1 MPDDETRGDSSEK
14 DRPLR
19 DDVRLLGELLGA
31 ALRSQEGVELYERV
45 EAVRALSKSWRAG
58 RTEHFAELTRLL
70 EQMPAEDALP
80 VARAF
85 SHFLTLANVA
95 EQHHRVRR
103 RREYHRNEETPQTGS
118 CEEVFGRLIEGGV
131 APGDLHAAVARMRV
145 ELVLTAH
152 PTEVARRTLLHKH
165 ARVAELLGELDR
177 TDLSPRENDA
187 AREELQRTVVAIWE
201 TDEVRHERPT
211 PLDEVRG
218 GLYVFEQTLWAAVPR
233 FLRGLDDALVRHTG
247 TGLALD
253 AAPIR
258 FGSWIGGDRDG
269 NPNVTP
275 EVTRDACLLSR
286 WQGAELY
293 EREIAVLRANLSLRS
308 GSDELRDRTR
318 GEREPYRVL
327 LREVLGRLQATR
339 AEVEAVIDGHS
350 PQLEAE
356 PYRET
361 RELEADLMLVHR
373 SLHECGDAILAG
385 GHLLDLIRCV
395 HAFGLPLVRLDIRQ
409 DSERHDLL
417 LEAITSG
424 LDIGH
429 YAEWDER
436 RRTEFLLKELGS
448 RRPLIPPD
456 LDLRAEEKDVLET
469 FRMLATLPPE
479 SVGAYVVTMA
489 SSPSDVLAVALLQK
503 EARIASPLRI
513 SPLFETIDDL
523 RGAGVTMKRLWEI
536 DAWRDWSG
544 GRQEVMIGY
553 SDSSK
558 DGGRLAAAW
567 ELYKAQEDLVSAA
580 REASVELTLFH
591 GRGGTVGRGGG
602 PTYLA
607 IASQPPG
614 SVDGRLRLTV
624 QGEMIQAQFGLE
636 GIAERNLELY
646 ATATLDATL
655 APPAPARPEWRALME
670 RLASSSRESYR
681 SVVYETPE
689 FIPYFRAATPEVE
702 LGELNIGSRP
712 ARRKKGGGVESLR
725 AIPWQF
731 AWMQT
736 RLLLPTWL
744 GIGDAL
750 EKAIEQEGLDP
761 LRAMH
766 SEWPF
771 FRSTIDL
778 IEMALA
784 KVEPEIAARYDE
796 LLVPPELRALGQTL
810 QDRLTKTI
818 ETVLATGGHAAPLE
832 NNPVL
837 RRSIDVRN
845 PYVDPINLVQAE
857 VLRRYRSET
866 DPALWH
872 AFVVTVNGIA
882 AGMRNT
888 G

>member
-1 MPDDETRGDSSEK
+1 MPDSEKREASEEK

-31 ALRSQEGVELYERV
+31 ALRSQESELLYERV
-45 EAVRALSKSWRAG
+45 EAVRALSKSWRSG
-58 RTEHFAELTRLL
+58 RKEDFGKLTRLL
-70 EQMPAEDALP
+70 EKMPAEDALP
-80 VARAF
+80 IARAF

-103 RREYHRNEETPQTGS
+103 RREYRRQEETPQSGS
-118 CEEVFGRLIEGGV
+118 CEEVFARLIAGGV
-131 APGDLHAAVARMRV
+131 TPDQLHETVSRMRV

-152 PTEVARRTLLHKH
+152 PTEVARRTLLYKH
-165 ARVAELLGELDR
+165 ARIADLLGELDR
-177 TDLSPRENDA
+177 PDLAPIELEE
-187 AREELQRTVVAIWE
+187 ARTELHRTVVSVWE

-218 GLYVFEQTLWAAVPR
+218 GLYVFEQTLWAALPR
-233 FLRGLDDALVRHTG
+233 FLRGMDQALVRHTG
-247 TGLALD
+247 RGLDLEAS
-253 AAPIR
+253 PIR

-275 EVTRDACLLSR
+275 EITRDACLLSR
-286 WQGAELY
+286 WQAAELF
-293 EREIAVLRANLSLRS
+293 EREIGELRAELSLRS
-308 GSDELRDRTR
+308 GSEELHARVKSA
-318 GEREPYRVL
+318 REPYRAL
-327 LREVLGRLQATR
+327 LREVLDRLRATR
-339 AEVEAVIDGHS
+339 LEVEGVLGILAS
-350 PQLEAE
+350 PQIENE

-361 RELEADLMLVHR
+361 AELKRDLMLVHR
-373 SLHECGDAILAG
+373 SLTESGDGILAG
-385 GHLLDLIRCV
+385 GRLLDLIRRV

-409 DSERHDLL
+409 DSERHDKLL
-417 LEAITSG
+417 DSITASLG
-424 LDIGH
+424 LGS
-429 YAEWDER
+429 YLEWDEEK
-436 RRTEFLLKELGS
+436 RTAFLLKELTS
-448 RRPLIPPD
+448 RRPLIPADID
-456 LDLRAEEKDVLET
+456 LGPEERDVLET
-469 FRMLATLPPE
+469 FRTLATLPPE
-479 SVGAYVVTMA
+479 SVGAYVITMA
-489 SSPSDVLAVALLQK
+489 SNPSDVLSVALLQK
-503 EARIASPLRI
+503 EAGIASPLRI

-523 RGAGVTMKRLWEI
+523 RGAAATMRRLWKI
-536 DAWRDWSG
+536 DTWRAWSQ

-567 ELYKAQEDLVSAA
+567 ELYKAQEELVITAA
-580 REASVELTLFH
+580 EERVELTLFH

-646 ATATLDATL
+646 ATATVDATL
-655 APPAPARPEWRALME
+655 SPPPAARPEWRETME
-670 RLASSSRESYR
+670 RLATVSREAYR
-681 SVVYETPE
+681 AVVYDTPD

-750 EKAIEQEGLDP
+750 EKVASEKGIET
-761 LRAMH
+761 LRRIH
-766 SEWPF
+766 SEWTF

-784 KVEPEIAARYDE
+784 KAEPDIAGRYDE
-796 LLVPPELRALGQTL
+796 LLVPDELRPLGDALRS
-810 QDRLTKTI
+810 RLLNTI
-818 ETVLATGGHAAPLE
+818 EVVLAVAGHENPLE
-832 NNPVL
+832 GNPVL

-845 PYVDPINLVQAE
+845 PYVD
-857 VLRRYRSET
+857 
-866 DPALWH
+866 LWH

>member
-1 MPDDETRGDSSEK
+1 
-14 DRPLR
+14 
-19 DDVRLLGELLGA
+19 V
-31 ALRSQEGVELYERV
+31 
-45 EAVRALSKSWRAG
+45 
-58 RTEHFAELTRLL
+58 
-70 EQMPAEDALP
+70 
-80 VARAF
+80 
-85 SHFLTLANVA
+85 
-95 EQHHRVRR
+95 
-103 RREYHRNEETPQTGS
+103 
-118 CEEVFGRLIEGGV
+118 GG
-131 APGDLHAAVARMRV
+131 P
-145 ELVLTAH
+145 
-152 PTEVARRTLLHKH
+152 
-165 ARVAELLGELDR
+165 
-177 TDLSPRENDA
+177 
-187 AREELQRTVVAIWE
+187 
-201 TDEVRHERPT
+201 
-211 PLDEVRG
+211 
-218 GLYVFEQTLWAAVPR
+218 PR
-233 FLRGLDDALVRHTG
+233 FIRGMDEAMVRHTG
-247 TGLALD
+247 RGLDLEAS
-253 AAPIR
+253 PIR

-286 WQGAELY
+286 WQAAELF
-293 EREIAVLRANLSLRS
+293 EREIGELRADLSLRS
-308 GSDELRDRTR
+308 GSEELHQRVN
-318 GEREPYRVL
+318 GAREPYRAL
-327 LREVLGRLQATR
+327 LREVLARLRATR
-339 AEVEAVIDGHS
+339 LEVEGILGILAA
-350 PQLEAE
+350 PQIEIE

-361 RELEADLMLVHR
+361 AELKRDLMLVHR
-373 SLHECGDAILAG
+373 SLTECGDGILAG
-385 GHLLDLIRCV
+385 GRLLDLIRRI

-409 DSERHDLL
+409 DSERHDKLLDSITSSLGLGSYLQWDEEKRVGFL
-417 LEAITSG
+417 LE
-424 LDIGH
+424 
-429 YAEWDER
+429 
-436 RRTEFLLKELGS
+436 ELTS
-448 RRPLIPPD
+448 RRPLIPVD
-456 LDLRAEEKDVLET
+456 IALETEERDVLDT

-479 SVGAYVVTMA
+479 SVGAYVITMA
-489 SSPSDVLAVALLQK
+489 SNPSDVLAVALLQK
-503 EARIASPLRI
+503 EAGIASPLRI

-523 RGAGVTMKRLWEI
+523 RGAAATMRRLWQIET
-536 DAWRDWSG
+536 WRTWSQE
-544 GRQEVMIGY
+544 RQEVMIGY

-567 ELYKAQEDLVSAA
+567 ELYKAQEDLVAAA
-580 REASVELTLFH
+580 REERVELTLFH

-646 ATATLDATL
+646 ATATIDATL
-655 APPAPARPEWRALME
+655 SPPPAARPEWRNTME
-670 RLASSSRESYR
+670 RLASVSREAYR
-681 SVVYETPE
+681 AMVYDTPD

-744 GIGDAL
+744 GIGEAL
-750 EKAIEQEGLDP
+750 ETAATGEGMDT
-761 LRAMH
+761 LRNMH
-766 SEWPF
+766 SEWAF

-784 KVEPEIAARYDE
+784 KAEPDIAGRYDE
-796 LLVPPELRALGQTL
+796 LLVPDELRALGDEL
-810 QDRLTKTI
+810 RSRLVRTI
-818 ETVLATGGHAAPLE
+818 ETVLAVGGHQIPLE
-832 NNPVL
+832 GNPVL

-857 VLRRYRSET
+857 VLRRYRNEP

>member
-1 MPDDETRGDSSEK
+1 MPDSPTRSSEK

-31 ALRSQEGVELYERV
+31 ALRSQEGMELYDRV
-45 EAVRALSKSWRAG
+45 ERVRALSKSWRSGNEDDFG
-58 RTEHFAELTRLL
+58 RLTALL
-70 EQMPAEDALP
+70 EQMPASDALP
-80 VARAF
+80 IARAF

-103 RREYHRNEETPQTGS
+103 RREYQRAEETPQPGS
-118 CEEVFGRLIEGGV
+118 CAEVFARLIAGGIS
-131 APGDLHAAVARMRV
+131 PDTLHETVARMQV

-165 ARVAELLGELDR
+165 ARIAAILGELDR
-177 TDLSPRENDA
+177 SDLSPREQGA
-187 AREELQRTVVAIWE
+187 AREELHRAVVSTWE

-218 GLYVFEQTLWAAVPR
+218 GLYVFEQTLWAALPR
-233 FLRGLDDALVRHTG
+233 FLRTLDDALIRSTG
-247 TGLALD
+247 RGLARD

-275 EVTRDACLLSR
+275 EVTRDAILLSR
-286 WQGAELY
+286 WQAAELF
-293 EREIAVLRANLSLRS
+293 EREITELRAELSLRS
-308 GSDELRDRTR
+308 GSEELRERT
-318 GEREPYRVL
+318 GGAREPYREL
-327 LREVLGRLQATR
+327 LREVLARLRATR
-339 AEVEAVIDGHS
+339 VEVERIIGTLTS
-350 PQLEAE
+350 PQIDAT

-361 RELEADLMLVHR
+361 AELQADLDLVER
-373 SLHECGDAILAG
+373 SLDECGDAILATG
-385 GHLLDLIRCV
+385 RLLDVRRRV

-417 LEAITSG
+417 LEAITSQLG
-424 LDIGH
+424 IGS
-429 YAEWDER
+429 YREWGEEQR
-436 RRTEFLLKELGS
+436 VAFLVEELSS
-448 RRPLIPPD
+448 RRPLIP
-456 LDLRAEEKDVLET
+456 LDIELETDEKDVLET
-469 FRMLATLPPE
+469 FRMLATIPPE
-479 SVGAYVVTMA
+479 SVGAYVITMA
-489 SSPSDVLAVALLQK
+489 SRPSDVLAVALLQK
-503 EARIASPLRI
+503 EARVPKPLRI

-523 RGAGVTMKRLWEI
+523 RAAATTMRDLWQI
-536 DAWRDWSG
+536 DAWRSWSG

-567 ELYKAQEDLVSAA
+567 ELYKAQEGLVAA
-580 REASVELTLFH
+580 AKEAAIELTLFH

-646 ATATLDATL
+646 ATATVDATL
-655 APPAPARPEWRALME
+655 APPAAARPEWRDRME
-670 RLASSSRESYR
+670 RLAEISRKAYR
-681 SVVYETPE
+681 EIVYETPE
-689 FIPYFRAATPEVE
+689 FIPYFRSATPEVE

-712 ARRKKGGGVESLR
+712 ARRNKGGGVESLR

-744 GIGDAL
+744 GIGEAL
-750 EKAIEQEGLDP
+750 EHILEKEGAQP

-766 SEWPF
+766 RDWPF

-778 IEMALA
+778 IEMALS
-784 KVEPEIAARYDE
+784 KVEPDIAAHYDE
-796 LLVPPELRALGQTL
+796 LLVPPELRSLGR
-810 QDRLTKTI
+810 RLRAKLDATFMS
-818 ETVLATGGHAAPLE
+818 VLATAGHEEPLE
-832 NNPVL
+832 ANPVL

-857 VLRRYRSET
+857 ILRRYREAK